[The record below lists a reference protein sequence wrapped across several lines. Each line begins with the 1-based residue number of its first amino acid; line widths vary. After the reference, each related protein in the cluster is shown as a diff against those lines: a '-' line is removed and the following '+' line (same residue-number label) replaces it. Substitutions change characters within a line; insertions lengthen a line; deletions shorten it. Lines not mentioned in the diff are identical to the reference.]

1 LWFARTGSPWRDLPP
16 SFGKWNTFFVR
27 FAEVEPDVFLMLA
40 CNFYTTHESVLY
52 KIDLRGW
59 RPGAPMEPELFCTF
73 PTEARGV
80 NGCCLLAPGVL
91 LAPIA
96 SQASSGA
103 STSIWPPASLR
114 FAFGSLTSAWAIKR
128 ARRPNTV
135 CTLIEMWRANASALI
150 LHGSPMR
157 KADIWQI
164 VHVGWANVQSLG
176 TIVSFFRS
184 RKRRVRLNF

>member
-91 LAPIA
+91 LAA
-96 SQASSGA
+96 DCF
-103 STSIWPPASLR
+103 ASL
-114 FAFGSLTSAWAIKR
+114 I
-128 ARRPNTV
+128 
-135 CTLIEMWRANASALI
+135 WRVDFNLAAGEPSVRVWK
-150 LHGSPMR
+150 S
-157 KADIWQI
+157 
-164 VHVGWANVQSLG
+164 HVSMGY
-176 TIVSFFRS
+176 
-184 RKRRVRLNF
+184 